1 MSDIVV
7 LNKAVSS
14 SGGAGGVGNVSAFE
28 FAILYLDNLE
38 ILICENR
45 TAFNELTRAAKIG
58 LRPFITLRYRNRG
71 GRMCWSPQETNYL
84 SNI

>member
-7 LNKAVSS
+7 LNSAAPGEEIKLVS
-14 SGGAGGVGNVSAFE
+14 GIRNKFE

-84 SNI
+84 SNV